1 MQLPSRLVH
10 DILTQVIERCDEPQL
25 IHVVQTIVNDL
36 VRKIGMKTGST
47 KHTGGN
53 VSMEYGISYN

>member
-10 DILTQVIERCDEPQL
+10 DILTQVIEGCDEPQL
-25 IHVVQTIVNDL
+25 IAQTIVNDL
-36 VRKIGMKTGST
+36 VHKIGMKTEST